1 MQDQET
7 QKATPEQKIVRQA
20 YTWSDAD
27 KARLGDKSNRD
38 LQRTE
43 YRERRTLAKIID
55 DARGKS

>member
-1 MQDQET
+1 MHDQET

-55 DARGKS
+55 DARGTR

>member
-1 MQDQET
+1 MQDQEI

-55 DARGKS
+55 DARGTR

>member
-1 MQDQET
+1 MQDHET
-7 QKATPEQKIVRQA
+7 NKATPEQKIVRQA
-20 YTWSDAD
+20 YTWCDAD

-55 DARGKS
+55 DARGKR